1 MNNPLL
7 SIIIPTFNRAHLI
20 SETLDSI
27 LKQSFQNWECIIIDD
42 GSIDDTEKLIATYSK
57 KDARFIYF
65 SRPKNLKKGANS
77 CRNFGFLKSNGDFI
91 KWLDSDDI
99 LLPDALEIQRKL
111 FTNSTVDVV
120 VSKLQFIDFNTK
132 NSIKINAIHSNT
144 IIYDYFIG
152 KIAFYVSGPLWK
164 KTFLEKQP
172 VLFDELISNLD
183 DWDFNLRM
191 IYQKPTIVYD
201 DSIVV
206 QYMIHQNSLT
216 SEIEKL
222 NHKELK
228 SELFARDKHLK
239 IIKINKQT
247 DYLALQIYSKDRS
260 KFILREVLFHKKKHK
275 MFYLKHLL
283 ISQFRCNNF
292 IEMPKTIFAF
302 VLFRFFNFGFKY
314 L

>member
-1 MNNPLL
+1 MKQIV

-20 SETLDSI
+20 GVTLDSI
-27 LKQSFQNWECIIIDD
+27 LQQSFQNWECIIVDD
-42 GSIDDTEKLIATYSK
+42 GSTDDTEKFIETYSK
-57 KDARFIYF
+57 KDARFVYL
-65 SRPKNLKKGANS
+65 SRPKNLKRGANS
-77 CRNFGFLKSNGDFI
+77 CRNFGYSNSNGDYI

-99 LLPDALEIQRKL
+99 LLPNALENQYNL
-111 FTNSTVDVV
+111 FSNDATDVV
-120 VSKLQFIDFNTK
+120 VSKLEFIDFETK
-132 NSIKINAIHSNT
+132 NRIKINAIQSDDL
-144 IIYDYFIG
+144 IYDYFIG

-164 KTFLEKQP
+164 RTFLEKQS
-172 VLFDELISNLD
+172 VLFDEKVSNLD

-191 IYQKPTIVYD
+191 IYQKPILVYD

-239 IIKINKQT
+239 IIKTNKQT

-275 MFYLKHLL
+275 IFYLKHLL
-283 ISQFRCNNF
+283 ISQYRCNNF
-292 IEMPKTIFAF
+292 VAMPKTIFAF
-302 VLFRFFNFGFKY
+302 VLFRLFNFGFKY

>member
-1 MNNPLL
+1 MKQIV

-20 SETLDSI
+20 GETLDSI
-27 LKQSFQNWECIIIDD
+27 LNQTFQNWECIIVDD
-42 GSIDDTEKLIATYSK
+42 GSTDDTEKFIETYSK
-57 KDARFIYF
+57 KDARFVYL
-65 SRPKNLKKGANS
+65 SRPKSLKKGANS
-77 CRNFGFLKSNGDFI
+77 CRNYGYLNSKGDYI

-99 LLPDALEIQRKL
+99 LLSKAIENQYNL
-111 FTNSTVDVV
+111 FSNGATDVV
-120 VSKLQFIDFNTK
+120 VSKLEFIDFKTK
-132 NSIKINAIHSNT
+132 NRIKINAIQSDDL
-144 IIYDYFIG
+144 IYDYFIG

-164 KTFLEKQP
+164 KSFLEKQE
-172 VLFDELISNLD
+172 VLFDEKVSNLD

-191 IYQKPTIVYD
+191 IYQKPILVYD

-228 SELFARDKHLK
+228 SELFARDKHLLLVK
-239 IIKINKQT
+239 ENK
-247 DYLALQIYSKDRS
+247 LANYSSFKVYSKDRS

-275 MFYLKHLL
+275 IFYLKHLL
-283 ISQFRCNNF
+283 ISQYRCNNF
-292 IEMPKTIFAF
+292 FEIPKTIFAYL
-302 VLFRFFNFGFKY
+302 LFRLFNVGFKY